1 MARAVERGAGW
12 VDSDAFERGGEAVG
26 IAFAPDLAVGD
37 DVGAG
42 PLLRPDGE
50 QRGVV
55 LRLGEMGRGNP
66 PQLFR
71 AHARRKA
78 PGELF
83 PVDQPFG
90 LGITSHQ
97 RRWKQHLILSYE
109 LRRSEEHTSELQSR
123 LHLVCRL
130 LLEKKKKTSEA
141 AAPRANQA
149 YTRRARTYA
158 TRYAVR

>member
-1 MARAVERGAGW
+1 MLAPDLADDARHRIGTARAVQRGAGM
-12 VDSDAFERGGEAVG
+12 VDIDAFERGGEAVG
-26 IAFAPDLAVGD
+26 IAFATDLAVGD
-37 DVGAG
+37 DVEAG

-55 LRLGEMGRGNP
+55 LRPGEMRLGNP

-71 AHARRKA
+71 AYAGRKA

-83 PVDQPFG
+83 AVDQPFG

-109 LRRSEEHTSELQSR
+109 LRCYLAQP
-123 LHLVCRL
+123 LAVD
-130 LLEKKKKTSEA
+130 
-141 AAPRANQA
+141 AP
-149 YTRRARTYA
+149 
-158 TRYAVR
+158 

>member
-1 MARAVERGAGW
+1 MARAVERGAGT
-12 VDSDAFERGGEAVG
+12 VDIDAFERGGEAVG
-26 IAFAPDLAVGD
+26 IAFAPELAVGD
-37 DVGAG
+37 DVEAR

-50 QRGVV
+50 QRGVI
-55 LRLGEMGRGNP
+55 LRLGEIGLGDP

-109 LRRSEEHTSELQSR
+109 LRRYLAQPLAVDASASLNVAPGKIRGASRMCSAKRSYQSA
-123 LHLVCRL
+123 LA
-130 LLEKKKKTSEA
+130 SA
-141 AAPRANQA
+141 AA
-149 YTRRARTYA
+149 TSFSTI
-158 TRYAVR
+158 